1 MKTLRVFR
9 LLLASGV
16 LLFACAQ
23 SHAGFGY
30 CTPDAP
36 SLASTKTSS
45 GGVFTID
52 IAASAGGCPSGPSAF
67 DGSLSTLVVPYFADA
82 HASISAPT
90 GWTWQIVSDDRL
102 NVGHEAGALVFSA
115 STASAS
121 VAPRSTL
128 SGFLIS
134 SAFSGVQATAFQ
146 ATTVGLFTTDY
157 YFPSATFGYDLMPL
171 IPGSPMAVAALDFPT
186 APVPEPASWALLALG
201 LAVIWVSA
209 KRSAGDQAASI
220 LA

>member
-1 MKTLRVFR
+1 MKTSRVFR
-9 LLLASGV
+9 RLLASSV

-23 SHAGFGY
+23 SQAGIGY
-30 CTPDAP
+30 CAP
-36 SLASTKTSS
+36 ASPSVSSTQTSS

-67 DGSLSTLVVPYFADA
+67 DGSLSALVVPYFADA
-82 HASISAPT
+82 HAFISAPA
-90 GWTWQIVSDDRL
+90 GWTWQIVSDDLL
-102 NVGHEAGALVFSA
+102 NVGHGAGALVFSA
-115 STASAS
+115 STADAS

-134 SAFSGVQATAFQ
+134 SAFSGVQATTFQ
-146 ATTVGLFTTDY
+146 ATTVGMFTTDY
-157 YFPSATFGYDLMPL
+157 YVLGAAFGYDLMPL

-201 LAVIWVSA
+201 LAVVWA
-209 KRSAGDQAASI
+209 AANRNARGQAASI
-220 LA
+220 PA